1 MRVLAEA
8 GEGMGTID
16 MQGGAAEDAEEG
28 EEVEAEVYVWV
39 TGKHRLEA
47 QEWDFGEFVREK
59 MGRWFGREAQGEYA
73 EVDDAVA
80 AKEGN
85 ADPTGGRGANGTITK
100 TLEEEKAK
108 AKEILKSA
116 V

>member
-1 MRVLAEA
+1 MDEVLYCIAL
-8 GEGMGTID
+8 TVI
-16 MQGGAAEDAEEG
+16 
-28 EEVEAEVYVWV
+28 
-39 TGKHRLEA
+39 L
-47 QEWDFGEFVREK
+47 
-59 MGRWFGREAQGEYA
+59 

>member
-1 MRVLAEA
+1 VDEVLYCIAL
-8 GEGMGTID
+8 TVI
-16 MQGGAAEDAEEG
+16 
-28 EEVEAEVYVWV
+28 
-39 TGKHRLEA
+39 L
-47 QEWDFGEFVREK
+47 
-59 MGRWFGREAQGEYA
+59 

>member
-1 MRVLAEA
+1 VVVDEVLYCIAL
-8 GEGMGTID
+8 T
-16 MQGGAAEDAEEG
+16 
-28 EEVEAEVYVWV
+28 VV
-39 TGKHRLEA
+39 L
-47 QEWDFGEFVREK
+47 
-59 MGRWFGREAQGEYA
+59 

>member
-1 MRVLAEA
+1 MVVDEVLYCIAL
-8 GEGMGTID
+8 T
-16 MQGGAAEDAEEG
+16 
-28 EEVEAEVYVWV
+28 VV
-39 TGKHRLEA
+39 L
-47 QEWDFGEFVREK
+47 
-59 MGRWFGREAQGEYA
+59 

>member
-1 MRVLAEA
+1 VIL
-8 GEGMGTID
+8 
-16 MQGGAAEDAEEG
+16 
-28 EEVEAEVYVWV
+28 
-39 TGKHRLEA
+39 
-47 QEWDFGEFVREK
+47 
-59 MGRWFGREAQGEYA
+59 

>member
-1 MRVLAEA
+1 MYCIALTVIL
-8 GEGMGTID
+8 
-16 MQGGAAEDAEEG
+16 
-28 EEVEAEVYVWV
+28 
-39 TGKHRLEA
+39 
-47 QEWDFGEFVREK
+47 
-59 MGRWFGREAQGEYA
+59 

-80 AKEGN
+80 AEGN

>member
-1 MRVLAEA
+1 MDEVLYCIAL
-8 GEGMGTID
+8 TVI
-16 MQGGAAEDAEEG
+16 
-28 EEVEAEVYVWV
+28 
-39 TGKHRLEA
+39 L
-47 QEWDFGEFVREK
+47 
-59 MGRWFGREAQGEYA
+59 

-108 AKEILKSA
+108 SKGILKNA

>member
-1 MRVLAEA
+1 VVV
-8 GEGMGTID
+8 D
-16 MQGGAAEDAEEG
+16 
-28 EEVEAEVYVWV
+28 EVSYCIALTVI
-39 TGKHRLEA
+39 L
-47 QEWDFGEFVREK
+47 
-59 MGRWFGREAQGEYA
+59 
-73 EVDDAVA
+73 EVDNAVA

-108 AKEILKSA
+108 AKEIQENP

>member
-39 TGKHRLEA
+39 AGKHRLKA
-47 QEWDFGEFVREK
+47 QEWDFGEFVKEK
-59 MGRWFGREAQGEYA
+59 MGRWVGREAQGEYA
-73 EVDDAVA
+73 GRASIIGTLASSIAVA
-80 AKEGN
+80 E
-85 ADPTGGRGANGTITK
+85 RW
-100 TLEEEKAK
+100 
-108 AKEILKSA
+108 
-116 V
+116 

>member
-1 MRVLAEA
+1 M
-8 GEGMGTID
+8 D
-16 MQGGAAEDAEEG
+16 
-28 EEVEAEVYVWV
+28 EVSYCIALTVI
-39 TGKHRLEA
+39 L
-47 QEWDFGEFVREK
+47 
-59 MGRWFGREAQGEYA
+59 

-85 ADPTGGRGANGTITK
+85 EDPTGGRGANGTITK

>member
-1 MRVLAEA
+1 MYCIALTVIL
-8 GEGMGTID
+8 
-16 MQGGAAEDAEEG
+16 
-28 EEVEAEVYVWV
+28 
-39 TGKHRLEA
+39 
-47 QEWDFGEFVREK
+47 
-59 MGRWFGREAQGEYA
+59 

-100 TLEEEKAK
+100 TLEEEKVK
-108 AKEILKSA
+108 AKEILESA

>member
-1 MRVLAEA
+1 MDEVLYCIAL
-8 GEGMGTID
+8 TVI
-16 MQGGAAEDAEEG
+16 
-28 EEVEAEVYVWV
+28 
-39 TGKHRLEA
+39 L
-47 QEWDFGEFVREK
+47 
-59 MGRWFGREAQGEYA
+59 

-108 AKEILKSA
+108 AKGILKNA